1 MPLCPRNQEL
11 AEALL
16 NALSHIVQ
24 LTNRQMEAIR
34 KGDHPLIADQDSQLE
49 QAVGEKERALG
60 AWREHAEEHGCC
72 SDHPIRGPPPLQR
85 AQGTL
90 FYAALRRFAGEA
102 TLSPTQPGLFLGT
115 LHDAGPKSSIRDIA
129 APSR

>member
-1 MPLCPRNQEL
+1 MPIYPRNQEL

-34 KGDHPLIADQDSQLE
+34 KFDQPLIADLDSQLE

-60 AWREHAEEHGCC
+60 AWREHAEEHGC
-72 SDHPIRGPPPLQR
+72 
-85 AQGTL
+85 
-90 FYAALRRFAGEA
+90 
-102 TLSPTQPGLFLGT
+102 
-115 LHDAGPKSSIRDIA
+115 
-129 APSR
+129 